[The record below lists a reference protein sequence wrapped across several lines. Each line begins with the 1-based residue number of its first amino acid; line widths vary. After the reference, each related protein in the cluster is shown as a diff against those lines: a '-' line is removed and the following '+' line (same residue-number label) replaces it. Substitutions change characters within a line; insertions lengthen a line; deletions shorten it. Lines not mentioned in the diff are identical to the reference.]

1 MVFLHDFPGFL
12 LLFHPPGAAFFFPGL
27 KSCVSDGAVLRRFCR
42 GMNGYSAPAE
52 RAGGLKV
59 RALLG
64 VMKNLAGLQGGTP
77 QE

>member
-1 MVFLHDFPGFL
+1 MISQVFCSCFTL
-12 LLFHPPGAAFFFPGL
+12 LAPHFFSPGL
-27 KSCVSDGAVLRRFCR
+27 KSCVSDGAVLRRFFTR

-59 RALLG
+59 GALLG

-77 QE
+77 QL